1 MKQFQNATY
10 IIIGKCSLLRQFL
23 SPFVLGIIS
32 KLQQGGNLIPINTL
46 LGISI
51 FLPFCIRYQNHQYK
65 NQKCSTKQQ
74 QIITFFTF
82 HFSHNNSFIA
92 CCRKEAA
99 FQQLLFSL
107 LYFRF
112 FCKHASLVY
121 YMFIFRTL

>member
-23 SPFVLGIIS
+23 SPFVLGLIS
-32 KLQQGGNLIPINTL
+32 KLQQGGNLIPIITL
-46 LGISI
+46 
-51 FLPFCIRYQNHQYK
+51 FRYQNHQYK